1 MSHPRHSNKNDLLL
15 SGKLYQIE
23 ERPTFESSS
32 IGSFEFQKKIFIFEN
47 KSVQKMDWQVH
58 NVHWQPISNSAI

>member
-1 MSHPRHSNKNDLLL
+1 MLMYSEGAKGLQTQRLTDLFVSL

-32 IGSFEFQKKIFIFEN
+32 IGSF
-47 KSVQKMDWQVH
+47 
-58 NVHWQPISNSAI
+58 